1 MSETHVSDITYEG
14 GFRTETAA
22 KMVLRWALIMI
33 YCKPSSPQ
41 RDYARFEHA
50 AKSQG
55 K

>member
-1 MSETHVSDITYEG
+1 MNETHVSGITYEG
-14 GFRTETAA
+14 VFRTETAA
-22 KMVLRWALIMI
+22 GMILRWALIMI
-33 YCKPSSPQ
+33 YCKLSSPQ